1 MIDKIIRY
9 LYVAIL
15 RRKNLQLS
23 FLYTGKCQIKI
34 FYLLTAKVCLLVNN
48 LGFSSV

>member
-15 RRKNLQLS
+15 RRKNLQLIS
-23 FLYTGKCQIKI
+23 LHRKVSNKNILPTDCKSVPTGE
-34 FYLLTAKVCLLVNN
+34 
-48 LGFSSV
+48 